1 MAGLTV
7 THEHWMKRA
16 LLLARK
22 GKGRTSPNPLVGAVL
37 VKRGKVVGEG
47 YHAKAGEAH
56 AEIVALQKA
65 GKKARGSTLYVNLE
79 PCTHYGKTPPCA
91 PAVIHAGVRRVV
103 VGMVDPNPLVKG
115 KGISTL
121 KKAGVDVHC
130 GTLEKE
136 CKTLNEA
143 FCKYIL
149 RKEPFVILKAA
160 ATLDGRTATRNGE
173 SKWISNEASRR
184 LVHRLRS
191 EVDAVV
197 VGVGTVLKDDPLL
210 TARIRGGRDPVRI
223 ILDSHLRIPE
233 DARVIGLSSSRTLIA
248 TTPLA
253 PKKKV
258 ERLEKTGARVLFIES
273 RKGRVDLRAF
283 LSRMG
288 EMGMMSL
295 LVEGGS
301 RVNGAFLDEGLVDKL
316 LLFLSPRVM
325 GDPLALGI
333 FQGRGVDR
341 LDDSA
346 SVKDVRV
353 RRIGEDILVEG
364 YMEGRVD
371 PCSLES

>member
-1 MAGLTV
+1 MANPTV

-37 VKRGKVVGEG
+37 VKRGRVVGEG

-56 AEIVALQKA
+56 AEIVALRKA
-65 GKKARGSTLYVNLE
+65 GKEARGSTLYVTLE

-91 PAVIHAGVRRVV
+91 PAVIQAGVRRVV
-103 VGMVDPNPLVKG
+103 VGMVDPNPVVKG
-115 KGISTL
+115 KGISAL
-121 KKAGVDVHC
+121 RKAGIDVHS

-149 RKEPFVILKAA
+149 MKVPFVILKVA
-160 ATLDGRTATRNGE
+160 ATLDGKIATRNGE
-173 SKWISNEASRR
+173 SKWISSEASRR
-184 LVHRLRS
+184 LVHRLRN

-210 TARIRGGRDPVRI
+210 TARMRGGRDPVRI

-233 DARVIGLSSSRTLIA
+233 DARVIGVSSSRTLIA

-253 PKKKV
+253 PKDKI
-258 ERLEKTGARVLFIES
+258 ERLDKAGVQVLLIES
-273 RKGRVDLRAF
+273 KNGVVDLRAF
-283 LSRMG
+283 LSKMG
-288 EMGMMSL
+288 EMGVMSV

-301 RVNGAFLDEGLVDKL
+301 RVNGAFLDEGLVDKF
-316 LLFLSPRVM
+316 LLFLSPRLM
-325 GDPLALGI
+325 GDPQALGV
-333 FQGRGVDR
+333 FQGKGFEH
-341 LDDSA
+341 LKDST
-346 SVKDVRV
+346 SVKDVKLK
-353 RRIGEDILVEG
+353 RIGEDILVEG
-364 YMEGRVD
+364 YVEGRTEL
-371 PCSLES
+371 CSLGS